1 MYRHTFRNGAGAL
14 EEKEVLLTEE
24 DEIWA
29 ETRHMHMKDA
39 LDKLVADFQKYAGE
53 YEQKFGG
60 EGKGIN
66 DMKDMLASLDATR
79 KSKDSLSAHLDLA
92 QKCMGYFEKQKL
104 PIIAEVEQVCPSVLA
119 TSWRALPYAIRA
131 NRFLLFP
138 CRAAQ
143 LASTQKARCL
153 GPW

>member
-1 MYRHTFRNGAGAL
+1 MINDLLDVEDDGRVYKHNFRNAAGML

-92 QKCMGYFEKQKL
+92 QKCMAYFEKQKL
-104 PIIAEVEQVCPSVLA
+104 PVIADVEQVRSAHSSVI
-119 TSWRALPYAIRA
+119 S
-131 NRFLLFP
+131 P
-138 CRAAQ
+138 C
-143 LASTQKARCL
+143 
-153 GPW
+153 

>member
-1 MYRHTFRNGAGAL
+1 MINDLLEVENEGRMYRHTFRNGAGAL

-104 PIIAEVEQVCPSVLA
+104 PIIAEVEQVRPEVLA
-119 TSWRALPYAIRA
+119 TSWCA
-131 NRFLLFP
+131 
-138 CRAAQ
+138 
-143 LASTQKARCL
+143 CL
-153 GPW
+153 